1 MTAACAQKGTVSSAG
16 TLQRGP
22 EVSGRP
28 GENMAGFMA
37 LRGRRIVEAAGCLWH
52 SVEGRFFMSL
62 PYNLPQ
68 DPDAGELNQMLR
80 SQCALGVRFPAVNR
94 PGLPSG
100 LYVCRRKD
108 YNLPCV
114 HARQRS
120 QVRRGLEVFTIQPVE
135 QSELLRQGL
144 QLNTDTMTR
153 QGRFDPEFG
162 EPARWARLVKAVY
175 GSSPVVAYGAFHEG
189 RLAAYAI
196 TCRDGGWLHL
206 MHQNSRTDDLP
217 QFPNHALTFTVTRL
231 AAEDPALEGIS
242 LGVHAL
248 VNSGGLHDYKLKLGY
263 EFIERTSAFQLHP
276 ALAPVLLSG
285 AVRRVVSG
293 LRRMRPQDQR
303 IEKVESVLE
312 GATRSARPESGS
324 AMRRITA

>member
-1 MTAACAQKGTVSSAG
+1 MTAAGAQTGTASSTG
-16 TLQRGP
+16 TLQRDL

-37 LRGRRIVEAAGCLWH
+37 LRGWRIVEAAGCWWH
-52 SVEGRFFMSL
+52 GVEGRFFMSL
-62 PYNLPQ
+62 PYHLPQ
-68 DPDAGELNQMLR
+68 DPDAGELDQMLR
-80 SQCALGVRFPAVNR
+80 SQHALGARFPAVNR

-108 YNLPCV
+108 YDFPCV

-120 QVRRGLEVFTIQPVE
+120 QVRRGLEMFTIRPVE

-153 QGRFDPEFG
+153 QGRYDPEFG
-162 EPARWARLVKAVY
+162 EPARWGRLVKAVY
-175 GSSPVVAYGAFHEG
+175 GSPAVVAYGAFHEG

-196 TCRDGGWLHL
+196 TCRDGGWLQL
-206 MHQNSRTDDLP
+206 MHQNSRTDDLRH
-217 QFPNHALTFTVTRL
+217 FPNHALSFSIARM
-231 AAEDPALEGIS
+231 AAEDAALEGIS
-242 LGVHAL
+242 FGIHSLIDSA
-248 VNSGGLHDYKLKLGY
+248 GLHDFKLKLGY

-276 ALAPVLLSG
+276 AVAPVLLSG
-285 AVRRVVSG
+285 AVRRVVGG

-303 IEKVESVLE
+303 IEKVEAVLE
-312 GATRSARPESGS
+312 GAARSARQESGS

>member
-1 MTAACAQKGTVSSAG
+1 
-16 TLQRGP
+16 
-22 EVSGRP
+22 
-28 GENMAGFMA
+28 MAGFME

-52 SVEGRFFMSL
+52 SVEGRFFLSL
-62 PYNLPQ
+62 PYHLPQ

-80 SQCALGVRFPAVNR
+80 SQRALGVRFPAVNR

-108 YNLPCV
+108 YDFACV

-120 QVRRGLEVFTIQPVE
+120 QVRRGLEAFTIRPVE

-144 QLNTDTMTR
+144 ELNTETMTR
-153 QGRFDPEFG
+153 QGRYDPEFG
-162 EPARWARLVKAVY
+162 EAARWGRLVKAVY
-175 GSSPVVAYGAFHEG
+175 CSSAVVAYGAFHEG

-206 MHQNSRTDDLP
+206 MHQNSRTDDLRH
-217 QFPNHALTFTVTRL
+217 FPNHALSFAVTRL

-242 LGVHAL
+242 FGIHSLLDSA
-248 VNSGGLHDYKLKLGY
+248 GLHDFKLKLGY

-285 AVRRVVSG
+285 ALRRMVGG

-303 IEKVESVLE
+303 IEKVEAILE
-312 GATRSARPESGS
+312 GAALSARPESGS
-324 AMRRITA
+324 AMRRITV